1 MHTKSKLQK
10 TLTRLFKFKF
20 RPSFDFITVTQ
31 TLPFLKEIRDPESI
45 CVYLKVLVWHAS
57 DICLYPLSEK
67 SHQRLSLPPNQSQET
82 SENVCASWKFSWSL
96 EAKVSISR
104 RENSWEPQS
113 REKLPG
119 RRTHQGAVTSIVK
132 GATCLQDAALDNFPN
147 PDKRDRYRANSGSVS
162 LTLHSHP
169 YSKQPKNLAV

>member
-45 CVYLKVLVWHAS
+45 CVYLKVLVWNAS

-67 SHQRLSLPPNQSQET
+67 RQQRLSLLPNQSQKT
-82 SENVCASWKFSWSL
+82 SENVFASRKFSWSL
-96 EAKVSISR
+96 EAKESISR
-104 RENSWEPQS
+104 TENFLGAPEQRKITRQKNTSECSYFHSQGCYLLAGRSSGQFSKS
-113 REKLPG
+113 R
-119 RRTHQGAVTSIVK
+119 
-132 GATCLQDAALDNFPN
+132 
-147 PDKRDRYRANSGSVS
+147 
-162 LTLHSHP
+162 
-169 YSKQPKNLAV
+169 

>member
-104 RENSWEPQS
+104 RENFLGAPEQRKITRQKNTSGCSYFHSQGCYLLAGRSSGQFSKS
-113 REKLPG
+113 R
-119 RRTHQGAVTSIVK
+119 
-132 GATCLQDAALDNFPN
+132 
-147 PDKRDRYRANSGSVS
+147 
-162 LTLHSHP
+162 
-169 YSKQPKNLAV
+169 